1 MAWPARFEPIL
12 TPLMQAW
19 FSLTRPMTLGVRV
32 LVTNAAGEVLLVRHT
47 YRKGW
52 ELPGGGVE
60 RGERAGETVARELLE
75 EAGVR
80 ALEPA
85 RLISIHSQ
93 EASFKGDH
101 VLFYRVYHWDVAPTR
116 NLMEIE
122 AVDWFGLQL
131 LPVDLS
137 AGSRRRIGEAL
148 LGREFDP
155 DW

>member
-19 FSLTRPMTLGVRV
+19 FALTRPMTLGVRV

-52 ELPGGGVE
+52 ELPGGGIE
-60 RGERAGETVARELLE
+60 RGERAGEAAARELLE
-75 EAGVR
+75 EAGVK
-80 ALEPA
+80 ALGPP

-93 EASFKGDH
+93 EASFRGDH
-101 VLFYRVYHWDVAPTR
+101 VLLYRVDHWEPGPSRNQAEIEDVA
-116 NLMEIE
+116 
-122 AVDWFGLQL
+122 WFGLQL
-131 LPVDLS
+131 LPADLTPGS
-137 AGSRRRIGEAL
+137 ARRIDEAL
-148 LGREFDP
+148 LGSVGDP